1 MLIIFLVLENG
12 EIIKLTKLYF
22 VPFFEKNI
30 FLIFQMNNFEND
42 FWKKTDST
50 GLDAWQADVLIK
62 NHHKNKQQAID
73 AGFKIIYTE

>member
-1 MLIIFLVLENG
+1 
-12 EIIKLTKLYF
+12 
-22 VPFFEKNI
+22 
-30 FLIFQMNNFEND
+30 MNNFEND